1 MVTTLTTCGVNESGA
16 FLKESMSIRPE
27 VIGKIIMFAGNTAPE
42 GTLYCNGAAI
52 SRTTYSELF
61 AAIGTTY
68 GAGDGSTTFNV
79 PDLRGRWIVGADAEQ
94 AAGEEVAEGLP
105 NITGLYGMN
114 NILTNQT
121 AAPQVEGAI
130 FAATIADGGTYGF
143 TSGRYNLGGFRF
155 SAALSNSIYG
165 ASDHVTPASVA
176 LLPCI
181 IYE

>member
-1 MVTTLTTCGVNESGA
+1 MPKAGDIIRAEDFKTNGGFIGQIIEFPSNLIPSNVLICDGA
-16 FLKESMSIRPE
+16 E
-27 VIGKIIMFAGNTAPE
+27 
-42 GTLYCNGAAI
+42 I
-52 SRTTYSELF
+52 SRDTYSELF
-61 AAIGTTY
+61 AVINTIY
-68 GAGDGSTTFNV
+68 GEGDGSTTFNI
-79 PDLRGRWIVGADAEQ
+79 PDLRDVWLVGSGIEHNV
-94 AAGEEVAEGLP
+94 GESVAEGLP

-121 AAPQVEGAI
+121 TAPQVEGAI

-165 ASDHVTPASVA
+165 ASDHVTPNSIA